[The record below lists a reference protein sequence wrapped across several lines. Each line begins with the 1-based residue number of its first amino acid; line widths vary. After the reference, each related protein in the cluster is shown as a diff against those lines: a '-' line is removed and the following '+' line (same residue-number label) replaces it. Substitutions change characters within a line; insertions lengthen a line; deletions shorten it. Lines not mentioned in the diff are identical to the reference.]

1 VSRAAIPS
9 GLLLP
14 ARTEPERA
22 VLAVVRHQHGAEAD
36 EQSPDR
42 AVVQALTED
51 PEPSAI
57 AVKMQ
62 WMRDVRRHGAGRK
75 WSIRTTFVGRA
86 RRVVQVFAPVLVFSL
101 MAGGCGGNGAQGS
114 QVSQS
119 HAPSAT
125 SAPAQPAPA
134 PTATAPA
141 DTTPATTPASTTP
154 AQTTTLGESQPGGA
168 GDEQGIASQ
177 VQYALSG
184 TTATPASASAPAF
197 IRIALTLRSADGR
210 AHAVRVA
217 LSTPIFVNVP
227 PGGAATKVLD
237 GQRKGSYAISV
248 DGGPQSAVLVVG

>member
-1 VSRAAIPS
+1 VRRAAIPS

-14 ARTEPERA
+14 ARAEPERA

-62 WMRDVRRHGAGRK
+62 WMRDVRRHGAGGK
-75 WSIRTTFVGRA
+75 WSIRTTFVGRV
-86 RRVVQVFAPVLVFSL
+86 RRVVQVFAPVLVLSL
-101 MAGGCGGNGAQGS
+101 VAGGCGGNGAQGS
-114 QVSQS
+114 QVSQA
-119 HAPSAT
+119 HAPAAT
-125 SAPAQPAPA
+125 SAPLPAPA
-134 PTATAPA
+134 PTATTPTA
-141 DTTPATTPASTTP
+141 TTPATTPAPTTP
-154 AQTTTLGESQPGGA
+154 AQTTTVGENQPGGA
-168 GDEQGIASQ
+168 GDEQGIASK

-217 LSTPIFVNVP
+217 LSTPVTVNVP

-248 DGGPQSAVLVVG
+248 DGGPQSAKLVVG